1 MKKYTHEF
9 VETYDGLLGFG
20 WERETDEQTLV
31 CYMQMFSDDAL
42 IKTLVRRMSAEEL
55 ETLHDMVNRLLR
67 THLSDSEYH
76 RLFLKE
82 EH

>member
-55 ETLHDMVNRLLR
+55 ETLHDMVNSLLR
-67 THLSDSEYH
+67 THLSDTEYH

>member
-9 VETYDGLLGFG
+9 VENYDGMLAFG
-20 WERETDEQTLV
+20 WERETDEQTLI
-31 CYMQMFSDDAL
+31 CYMQMLSDDAL
-42 IKTLVRRMSAEEL
+42 IKTLVRRMSGEEL
-55 ETLHDMVNRLLR
+55 EKLHETVNQLLK